1 MQHVAVDMVRPE
13 MFEGAGHRL
22 GNLNGKAGC
31 GIVGQPVVLPTLIS
45 ELRLQ
50 KKIRARDQPGEIS
63 GSQSLTHSF
72 FEVMPPLVSR
82 VDGPKSHTDREFS
95 QACSAIFL
103 PGGAVQKVGNM

>member
-1 MQHVAVDMVRPE
+1 MQHVAVDIVRPE

-22 GNLNGKAGC
+22 SNLNGKTSC

-50 KKIRARDQPGEIS
+50 KKIRACDRTGAIS
-63 GSQSLTHSF
+63 GSQSLTHSC

-82 VDGPKSHTDREFS
+82 VDGPKSNTDREFG

-103 PGGAVQKVGNM
+103 PGSAVQKVGNM